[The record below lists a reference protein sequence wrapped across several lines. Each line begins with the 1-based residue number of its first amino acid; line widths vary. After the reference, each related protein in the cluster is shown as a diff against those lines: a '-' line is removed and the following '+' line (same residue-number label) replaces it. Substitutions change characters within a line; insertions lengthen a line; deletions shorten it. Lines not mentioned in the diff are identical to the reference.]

1 MKLLRNI
8 VVVVLVVNLMLN
20 YGVPVIK
27 NTGIMLFANMSSA
40 LEQKMEDLNAP
51 VDIDTF
57 SADMTLGELADTLK
71 VLATSTTDEIYALYS
86 E

>member
-8 VVVVLVVNLMLN
+8 AVIVLVVNLMLN

-40 LEQKMEDLNAP
+40 LEQKIEDLDAP
-51 VDIDTF
+51 INITTF
-57 SADMTLGELADTLK
+57 SPDMTLQELADTLK
-71 VLATSTTDEIYALYS
+71 VLASSTTDEIYALYS
-86 E
+86 